1 MVVRL
6 VLVDFWGTLFKLE
19 VSVDEYLDERSI
31 LFKKVL
37 HSFGYNFSAEF
48 LKERYQIVRTVID
61 SVRRALSI
69 EVPLLVEIRSLVKA
83 LGIDDN
89 YEMER
94 VLVKVYERLIAK
106 YLKPVSDA
114 EYFLSGLKRMNL
126 LLVLVSNTSD
136 SRILRLVLKRY
147 HLNRYFDFM
156 VFSDRVRY
164 RKPHKMIY
172 KKVLRK
178 FYVKPSECIMVGD
191 EDVDS
196 IGARSLGIVSISL
209 NSNVKADYNVN
220 NLREAY
226 RLIINLL
233 SR

>member
-6 VLVDFWGTLFKLE
+6 VFVDFWGTLFKLE
-19 VSVDEYLDERSI
+19 VPVDKYLDERSI

-37 HSFGYNFSAEF
+37 HNFGYNFSVEF
-48 LKERYQIVRTVID
+48 LKERYQIVRTVVD
-61 SVRRALSI
+61 SVRRALSL
-69 EVPLLVEIRSLVKA
+69 EVPLLVEIRSLVKV

-89 YEMER
+89 YEIER
-94 VLVKVYERLIAK
+94 ALVKVYEGLIVK

-114 EYFLSGLKRMNL
+114 EYFLSELKKMNL

-136 SRILRLVLKRY
+136 SKILRLVLRRY
-147 HLNRYFDFM
+147 HLNMYFDFM
-156 VFSDRVRY
+156 VFSDRVMY
-164 RKPHKMIY
+164 RKPHKIIY

-178 FYVKPSECIMVGD
+178 FYVKPSECIMIGD

-196 IGARSLGIVSISL
+196 IGARSLGIISISL
-209 NSNVKADYNVN
+209 NSNVEADYNVN

-226 RLIINLL
+226 HLIVNLL
-233 SR
+233 GK